1 MSKSCSRVKPHRR
14 ANIKNLAPVFS
25 AAVCLLGAAG
35 SGFGQTA
42 GAPENRAA
50 TGYAGSF
57 EALYPEKV
65 GDKTPTV
72 PMRMQCA
79 MPAGCMLEFGGGQEK
94 FGVVRPVPKAILDQ
108 ANGAVDYARE
118 RKANAVAERPDLAPL
133 LESTARIVDCI
144 DLAKRR
150 DPPAKVEE
158 PDGYIA
164 LCKLDRNPW
173 KNPVVLLMGSIMAN
187 CGPAFCR
194 YEILPLFGRP

>member
-1 MSKSCSRVKPHRR
+1 VTPSGTPC
-14 ANIKNLAPVFS
+14 
-25 AAVCLLGAAG
+25 AAARFFAATVCLLPADPGLC
-35 SGFGQTA
+35 QD
-42 GAPENRAA
+42 NRAA
-50 TGYAGSF
+50 GTYTGTF

-72 PMRMQCA
+72 PMKLQCA
-79 MPAGCMLEFGGGQEK
+79 VPARCMLEFGGSKEL
-94 FGVVRPVPKAILDQ
+94 FGLVRPAPKTILDQ

-118 RKANAVAERPDLAPL
+118 HKANAVAERPDLAPL

-144 DLAKRR
+144 DLAKEEKSFAGK
-150 DPPAKVEE
+150 PEE

-173 KNPVVLLMGSIMAN
+173 RVPVVILMGTILAN

-194 YEILPLFGRP
+194 YEILPLFGKP